1 MPVLID
7 YAAIKAAVPMERV
20 LLAYGI
26 RVERG
31 KAICPFHADKRPS
44 MKVYADGYY
53 CFACGSGGD
62 AIKFVARME
71 GLQNHEAAV
80 RVAEIGGLALTESD
94 YRGRERVRRAAAA
107 RRAAERR
114 KEQMQAEYRSL
125 CDERHKLLREAEF
138 GIPLSEEWCDATR
151 RLERV
156 EVKLDGLFEWIAA
169 NG

>member
-1 MPVLID
+1 MPVLIN
-7 YAAIKAAVPMERV
+7 YAAIKATVPMERV

-53 CFACGSGGD
+53 CFACGNGGD

-71 GLQNHEAAV
+71 GLQNHEAAA
-80 RVAEIGGLALTESD
+80 RVAEIGGLALAESD
-94 YRGRERVRRAAAA
+94 YRGRERARRIAAA

-114 KEQMQAEYRSL
+114 KGQMQAEYRSL
-125 CDERHKLLREAEF
+125 CDDRHKLLREVEF
-138 GIPLSEEWCDATR
+138 GIPLSEEWCAAVR

-156 EVKLDGLFEWIAA
+156 EVELDGLFEWIAA
-169 NG
+169 SD

>member
-20 LLAYGI
+20 LAAYGI
-26 RVERG
+26 DVKRG

-53 CFACGSGGD
+53 CFACGNGGD
-62 AIKFVARME
+62 AIKFVARMDH
-71 GLQNHEAAV
+71 LPNHSAAQ
-80 RVAEIGGLALTESD
+80 RVAEIGGLALAESD
-94 YRGRERVRRAAAA
+94 YRGRERARRIAAA

-114 KEQMQAEYRSL
+114 MEQMQAEYRTL
-125 CDERHKLLREAEF
+125 CDDRHKLLREVEF
-138 GIPLSEEWCDATR
+138 GIPLSDEWCAAVC
-151 RLERV
+151 RLERIEV
-156 EVKLDGLFEWIAA
+156 ELDGLFEWIAA

>member
-53 CFACGSGGD
+53 CFSCGNGGD

-71 GLQNHEAAV
+71 GLQNHEAAA
-80 RVAEIGGLALTESD
+80 RVAEIGGMTLSESD
-94 YRGRERVRRAAAA
+94 YRGRESARRIAAA
-107 RRAAERR
+107 RLSEERR
-114 KEQMQAEYRSL
+114 REALRCEYGML

-138 GIPLSEEWCDATR
+138 GIPLSEEWCAAVR
-151 RLERV
+151 RLEKIEV
-156 EVKLDGLFEWIAA
+156 ELDGLFEWIAA
-169 NG
+169 SD

>member
-53 CFACGSGGD
+53 CFACGNGGD

-71 GLQNHEAAV
+71 NIPNHAAAM
-80 RVAEIGGLALTESD
+80 RVAEIGGITLPESD
-94 YRGRERVRRAAAA
+94 YRGRERARRIAAA

-114 KEQMQAEYRSL
+114 MEQMQAEYRSL

-138 GIPLSEEWCDATR
+138 GIPLSEEWCAAVR
-151 RLERV
+151 RLEKIEV
-156 EVKLDGLFEWIAA
+156 ELDGLFEWIAA

>member
-53 CFACGSGGD
+53 CFSCGNGGD

-71 GLQNHEAAV
+71 GLQNHEAAA
-80 RVAEIGGLALTESD
+80 RVAEIGGLSLAESD
-94 YRGRERVRRAAAA
+94 YRGRERVRRVAAA

-114 KEQMQAEYRSL
+114 MEQMQAEYRSL
-125 CDERHKLLREAEF
+125 CDDRHKLLREVEF
-138 GIPLSEEWCDATR
+138 GIPLSEEWCAAVR
-151 RLERV
+151 RLEKIEV
-156 EVKLDGLFEWIAA
+156 ELDGLFEWIAA

>member
-1 MPVLID
+1 MPVLIN

-53 CFACGSGGD
+53 CF
-62 AIKFVARME
+62 
-71 GLQNHEAAV
+71 
-80 RVAEIGGLALTESD
+80 VAEIGGLALAESD
-94 YRGRERVRRAAAA
+94 YRGRERARRIAAA

-114 KEQMQAEYRSL
+114 KGQMQAEYRSL
-125 CDERHKLLREAEF
+125 CDDRHKLLREVEF
-138 GIPLSEEWCDATR
+138 CIPLSEEWCAAVR

-156 EVKLDGLFEWIAA
+156 EVELDGLFEWIAA
-169 NG
+169 SD

>member
-53 CFACGSGGD
+53 CFSCGNGGD
-62 AIKFVARME
+62 AIKFVARMSPRPSWARS
-71 GLQNHEAAV
+71 GL
-80 RVAEIGGLALTESD
+80 RPPRSSILRLSLWISP
-94 YRGRERVRRAAAA
+94 RRSAMMFVYWA
-107 RRAAERR
+107 
-114 KEQMQAEYRSL
+114 M
-125 CDERHKLLREAEF
+125 
-138 GIPLSEEWCDATR
+138 W
-151 RLERV
+151 
-156 EVKLDGLFEWIAA
+156 
-169 NG
+169 